1 MITIPI
7 RINSLF
13 ESAEDEG
20 LHQEVL
26 HPKFLNEDI
35 EIMPDE
41 DIEKLSNKWLIKKMF
56 KRGVSVYD
64 EECKV
69 PLLHQGKWYKAILT
83 DCQVLDVGQQ
93 YEVIYNFDVF
103 IEEFG
108 LIDVELKMPYLLDE
122 KSAYTE
128 FLTKLGVS
136 VGTLKSFNPESIKY
150 TKVRVKLNYSLE
162 IIDIQPNYVKCC

>member
-7 RINSLF
+7 KINSLF

-35 EIMPDE
+35 ENMPDE

-64 EECKV
+64 IDYTV
-69 PLLHQGKWYKAILT
+69 PLHQSKWYKAILT

-108 LIDVELKMPYLLDE
+108 VVDVDLKMPYVLDVNSE
-122 KSAYTE
+122 YTK
-128 FLTKLGVS
+128 FLNNLGIGVS
-136 VGTLKSFNPESIKY
+136 KIQEFNPESIKY
-150 TKVRVKLNYSLE
+150 TKVRVKLNDQFE
-162 IIDIQPNYVKCC
+162 ILDVQPNYVKCC

>member
-20 LHQEVL
+20 LYQEVL

-35 EIMPDE
+35 ENMPDE

-64 EECKV
+64 IDYTV
-69 PLLHQGKWYKAILT
+69 PLHQSKWYKAILT

-108 LIDVELKMPYLLDE
+108 LVDVDLKMPYVLDVNSE
-122 KSAYTE
+122 YTK
-128 FLTKLGVS
+128 FLNNLGIGVS
-136 VGTLKSFNPESIKY
+136 KIQEFNPESIKY
-150 TKVRVKLNYSLE
+150 TKVRVKLNDQFE
-162 IIDIQPNYVKCC
+162 ILDVQPNYVKCC

>member
-35 EIMPDE
+35 ENMPDE

-64 EECKV
+64 IDYTV
-69 PLLHQGKWYKAILT
+69 PLHQSKWYKAILT

-108 LIDVELKMPYLLDE
+108 LVDVDLKMPYVLDVNSE
-122 KSAYTE
+122 YTK
-128 FLTKLGVS
+128 FLNNLGIGVS
-136 VGTLKSFNPESIKY
+136 KIQEFNPESIKY
-150 TKVRVKLNYSLE
+150 TKVKVKLNDQFE
-162 IIDIQPNYVKCC
+162 ILDVQPNYVKCC

>member
-7 RINSLF
+7 KINSLF

-35 EIMPDE
+35 ENMPDE

-64 EECKV
+64 IDYTV
-69 PLLHQGKWYKAILT
+69 PLHQGKWYKSILT
-83 DCQVLDVGQQ
+83 DCQVLDVGRQH
-93 YEVIYNFDVF
+93 EVMYNFDVF

-108 LIDVELKMPYLLDE
+108 LVDVDLKMPYVLDVNSE
-122 KSAYTE
+122 YTK
-128 FLTKLGVS
+128 FLNNLGIGVS
-136 VGTLKSFNPESIKY
+136 KIQEFNPESIKY
-150 TKVRVKLNYSLE
+150 TKVRVKLNDQFE
-162 IIDIQPNYVKCC
+162 ILDVQPNYVKCC

>member
-7 RINSLF
+7 KTNSLF

-56 KRGVSVYD
+56 KRGVSIYD
-64 EECKV
+64 IEQRF
-69 PLLHQGKWYKAILT
+69 PLHPSKWYKAILT
-83 DCQVLDVGQQ
+83 DCEVLDVK
-93 YEVIYNFDVF
+93 ENAEIIYNFDVF
-103 IEEFG
+103 IEEYG
-108 LIDVELKMPYLLDE
+108 LVDMELKMPYELDE

-128 FLTKLGVS
+128 FLTKLGIS
-136 VGTLKSFNPESIKY
+136 VGPCKIFNPESLKY
-150 TKVRVKLNYSLE
+150 TKVRVKLNYNYE

>member
-35 EIMPDE
+35 ENMPDE

-64 EECKV
+64 IDYTV
-69 PLLHQGKWYKAILT
+69 PLHQSKWYKAILT

-108 LIDVELKMPYLLDE
+108 LVDVDLKMPYVLDVNSE
-122 KSAYTE
+122 YTK
-128 FLTKLGVS
+128 FLNNLGVGVS
-136 VGTLKSFNPESIKY
+136 KIQEFNPESIKY
-150 TKVRVKLNYSLE
+150 TKVRVKLNNQFE
-162 IIDIQPNYVKCC
+162 ILDVQPNYVKCC

>member
-1 MITIPI
+1 MRTIPI

-35 EIMPDE
+35 ENMPDE

-64 EECKV
+64 IDYTV
-69 PLLHQGKWYKAILT
+69 PLHQSKWYKAILT

-108 LIDVELKMPYLLDE
+108 LVDVDLKMPYVLDVNSE
-122 KSAYTE
+122 YTK
-128 FLTKLGVS
+128 FLNNLGIGVS
-136 VGTLKSFNPESIKY
+136 KIQEFNPESIKY
-150 TKVRVKLNYSLE
+150 TKVKVKLNDQFE
-162 IIDIQPNYVKCC
+162 ILDVQPNYVKCC

>member
-35 EIMPDE
+35 ENMPDE

-64 EECKV
+64 IDYTV
-69 PLLHQGKWYKAILT
+69 PLHQSKWYKAILT

-108 LIDVELKMPYLLDE
+108 LVDVDLKMPYVLDVNSE
-122 KSAYTE
+122 YTK
-128 FLTKLGVS
+128 FLNNLGIGVS
-136 VGTLKSFNPESIKY
+136 KIQEFNPESIKY
-150 TKVRVKLNYSLE
+150 TKVRVKLNDQFE
-162 IIDIQPNYVKCC
+162 ILDVQPNYVKCC